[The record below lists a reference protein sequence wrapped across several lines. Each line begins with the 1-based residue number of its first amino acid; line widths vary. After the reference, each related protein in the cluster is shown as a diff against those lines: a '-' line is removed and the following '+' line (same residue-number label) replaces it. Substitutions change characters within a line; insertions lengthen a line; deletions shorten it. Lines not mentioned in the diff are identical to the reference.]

1 MDTLRE
7 LFVGTLNLAVAASWL
22 IVVILLLRPL
32 LKKFAPKW
40 VLCALWAVVAV
51 RLVCPVMLHSDLSVY
66 RLAGDAV
73 NANGQVT
80 YFEDTGFCGDVS
92 YRPATLLP
100 GVSTPTVTPS
110 TVDDSAPEV
119 SADAVVQPST
129 PSRSVDMNL
138 LSIAWA
144 VGIYIIVM
152 AALAGYLSL
161 RSAVAASI
169 PLEGNVYLCD
179 NIKSPFILG
188 VFRPRIYLTSG
199 MDEAARDCV
208 LRHERAHLRR
218 WDHVW
223 KPLGFALLAVY
234 WYDPLV
240 WVAYILFCRDM
251 ELACDERVI
260 RDMAA
265 EERAVYSQALLDC
278 SQGRR
283 WVAACPLAFGE
294 VGVKTRVKAVLWYKK
309 PGFWVSVA
317 AVLVCIAVAVCFLT
331 NPKGAGNEEPDLSLA
346 NYKNVATLAYQ
357 TDTVAVTQANGTVT
371 AISGPVLG
379 KLLANADWTYQSTGE
394 PDDGSDDAYS
404 LMVQVDD
411 YISLRFYA
419 GAPSDGVKITAGGET
434 RWYGMGEMHLNEVEK
449 ALTQTDTLL
458 LKLAAQ
464 ADELD
469 TFDMSWAEGD
479 ILYPDDDIPA
489 PVLSRFLRSLV
500 WQRDEDMTTEL
511 FERSG
516 YQLAAQLA
524 LGDSTLAFYEVPD
537 GADEAVVIHSGG
549 ADYFYTVLNGFRGWL
564 EGDGRY
570 LGRVDQETET
580 YTFGSYEQDGDS
592 SNGKEPIEWLVLDRD
607 GDRALLL
614 SKYALDYQS
623 FMPFY
628 EPVTEPYTW
637 ESCSLRRWLN
647 GTFLNAA
654 FSADEQ
660 QRLLTT
666 TVITSPGSLHRENG
680 PVTTEDRVFL
690 LSNTEVYAYFASEA
704 ATAAEYTAY
713 ALSENPWPGN
723 AATPGPADWWLRTTD
738 GYDHPDGVYADGRVG
753 EGARAY
759 EGEYVRPAIWIT
771 VDE

>member
-1 MDTLRE
+1 MDALRQ
-7 LFVGTLNLAVAASWL
+7 LFIGSLNFAVAASWL

-40 VLCALWAVVAV
+40 VLCGLWALVAI
-51 RLVCPVMLHSDLSVY
+51 RLVCPVMLHSDVSAY

-73 NANGQVT
+73 QSSGQVT
-80 YFEDTGFCGDVS
+80 FFEDTGFCGDVR

-100 GVSTPTVTPS
+100 GVSSSAVTPS
-110 TVDDSAPEV
+110 TAEDPAPEGSV
-119 SADAVVQPST
+119 DAAAQT
-129 PSRSVDMNL
+129 RAPSRSVGMN
-138 LSIAWA
+138 IPAIVWA
-144 VGIYIIVM
+144 AGIYLMAM

-161 RSAVAASI
+161 RDTIAASI

-179 NIKSPFILG
+179 SVKSPFILG
-188 VFRPRIYLTSG
+188 VLQPRIYLTSG

-223 KPLGFALLAVY
+223 KPLGFVLLAVY
-234 WYDPLV
+234 WYNPLV

-278 SQGRR
+278 SRGRH

-309 PGFWVSVA
+309 PGYWISAA
-317 AVLVCIAVAVCFLT
+317 AVLVCAAVAVCFLT
-331 NPKGAGNEEPDLSLA
+331 NPRKQEEPDLSLA
-346 NYKNVATLAYQ
+346 NYQNVATLAAQ
-357 TDTVAVTQANGTVT
+357 TDYVTVTQSDGTITTIPGT
-371 AISGPVLG
+371 ALSR
-379 KLLANADWTYQSTGE
+379 LLSSADWMYQAAGE
-394 PDDGSDDAYS
+394 PDDDLDNKYA

-411 YISLRFYA
+411 HTAIRFYDGEPME
-419 GAPSDGVKITAGGET
+419 GARITAGDEI
-434 RWYGMGEMHLNEVEK
+434 RWYYMGDMHVSDAAQ
-449 ALTQTDTLL
+449 ALVQTDPLL

-469 TFDMSWAEGD
+469 TFDIGWMEGD

-489 PVLSRFLRSLV
+489 PVLSRFLRSLD
-500 WQRDEDMTTEL
+500 WQPWEEDMTVEIL
-511 FERSG
+511 EHSG
-516 YQLAAQLA
+516 YQKAAQLA
-524 LGDSTLAFYEVPD
+524 LGDSTLDFYEA
-537 GADEAVVIHSGG
+537 ADNTNATAVVIHSGG
-549 ADYFYTVLNGFRGWL
+549 ADHFYTILNGFRSWL
-564 EGDGRY
+564 EGNSRY
-570 LGRVDQETET
+570 LGRVEQEIEID
-580 YTFGSYEQDGDS
+580 TFGSYEQDGNT

-607 GDRALLL
+607 GDKALLL

-628 EPVTEPYTW
+628 EPVTEPFTW
-637 ESCSLRRWLN
+637 ESSSLRRWLN
-647 GTFLNAA
+647 GTFLNSA
-654 FSADEQ
+654 FSVDER

-666 TVITSPGSLHRENG
+666 TVITSPGSLHRGNG
-680 PVTTEDRVFL
+680 PITTEDRVFL
-690 LSNTEVYAYFASEA
+690 LSNTEVYAYFANEA

-713 ALSENPWPGN
+713 ALSENPWAGN
-723 AATPGPADWWLRTTD
+723 AAAPGAADWWLRTTS
-738 GYDHPDGVYADGRVG
+738 GDHPDAVYSGGGVG

-759 EGEYVRPAIWIT
+759 EGAYVRPAIWIT
-771 VDE
+771 MPE